1 MDVRP
6 SHGKNH
12 NDKRREKFKKTYV
25 NMNKRLTYELLAS
38 APDLY
43 SKRIKCQV

>member
-25 NMNKRLTYELLAS
+25 DVNKRLTYELLAS
-38 APDLY
+38 ALDFH
-43 SKRIKCQV
+43 SGRI